1 MNMLYKICETNQTD
15 NPDGICDDGNFFII
29 HDKDIS
35 KDENI
40 LNTGDNIYY
49 IS

>member
-1 MNMLYKICETNQTD
+1 MKQTRLIILM
-15 NPDGICDDGNFFII
+15 GSLITSNFFII

-40 LNTGDNIYY
+40 LNTLDNIYY

>member
-1 MNMLYKICETNQTD
+1 MKQTRRIILMGSLI
-15 NPDGICDDGNFFII
+15 NSNFFII

-35 KDENI
+35 NDENI
-40 LNTGDNIYY
+40 LNTLDNIYY